1 MGRRLSAARG
11 AANGAHPLT
20 TTLPV
25 LLKGGSDAGFR
36 RFLYDFMTVA
46 ERVATLRA
54 HFGREVGITGPQYT
68 LLMAVLQL
76 GDGVGVPPRAVADH
90 LRVTRAFVALEAG
103 RLVRA
108 GVLAKRGNP
117 ADGRSNLLS
126 LTPRGRRMLDRLIPE
141 VRAVNDLFFSGLDGP
156 GYACA
161 QRLMARMLADSAK
174 VLKRVARSHA

>member
-1 MGRRLSAARG
+1 
-11 AANGAHPLT
+11 
-20 TTLPV
+20 
-25 LLKGGSDAGFR
+25 
-36 RFLYDFMTVA
+36 
-46 ERVATLRA
+46 
-54 HFGREVGITGPQYT
+54 
-68 LLMAVLQL
+68 LQL
-76 GDGVGVPPRAVADH
+76 GDGEGVPPRAVADH

-108 GVLAKRGNP
+108 GVLAKRANP

-174 VLKRVARSHA
+174 VLKRVARIRA

>member
-1 MGRRLSAARG
+1 
-11 AANGAHPLT
+11 
-20 TTLPV
+20 
-25 LLKGGSDAGFR
+25 
-36 RFLYDFMTVA
+36 MTVA
-46 ERVATLRA
+46 ERVAMLRA

-108 GVLAKRGNP
+108 GVLAKRANP

-141 VRAVNDLFFSGLDGP
+141 VRAVNDLFFAGLDAP

-161 QRLMARMLADSAK
+161 RRLMARLLADSAK
-174 VLKRVARSHA
+174 ALKRVARSRA

>member
-11 AANGAHPLT
+11 AGGGAHPLT

-25 LLKGGSDAGFR
+25 LLKSGSDAGFR
-36 RFLYDFMTVA
+36 RFLYDFTTVA
-46 ERVATLRA
+46 ERVQTLRA

-68 LLMAVLQL
+68 LLMAVLHL
-76 GDGVGVPPRAVADH
+76 GDGMGVPPRAVADH

-108 GVLAKRGNP
+108 GVLAKRANP

-141 VRAVNDLFFSGLDGP
+141 VRAVNDLFFAGLDAP

-161 QRLMARMLADSAK
+161 RRLMARLLADSAK
-174 VLKRVARSHA
+174 ALKRVARSRD

>member
-11 AANGAHPLT
+11 AGRGAHPLT

-25 LLKGGSDAGFR
+25 LLKRGSDAGFR

-46 ERVATLRA
+46 ERVETLRA

-108 GVLAKRGNP
+108 GVLAKRANP

-141 VRAVNDLFFSGLDGP
+141 VRAVNDLFFAGLDGP

-161 QRLMARMLADSAK
+161 RRLMTRLLADSAK
-174 VLKRVARSHA
+174 VLKRVARSRA